1 VDKDVQRFLG
11 VSDADNDAY
20 QREQMQIASES
31 AKSQWD
37 KSLPDAE
44 LDIAPEREDAPLPPV
59 SGSSLPPPTAAD
71 PVAGNL
77 PPEELPMFSDG
88 SEPDDTAAAEGM
100 LDANQQPLYADEEV
114 TSFLTSDMPPAGI
127 GASPSGGGGG
137 GTVGQDQ
144 SFTPQTAI
152 DAFLLAPDEGATP
165 EGAPAL
171 NLIRGN
177 NIASTW
183 NAFQRGWASAGMAME
198 MDAEQPNPEAVIAY
212 QQEIQKLPPSQAYSI
227 TMDDN
232 RPPMES
238 WKAFSYNPVG
248 VFGELIGESMA
259 GFTRQMLNKGVAPAV
274 LWTGAGALV
283 GGPKGALLGARAG
296 YANAVGLASYSME
309 MSSGILDS
317 FQRAGIDISDP
328 QALTEG
334 LQNPERM
341 ALAREFAEKG
351 AVPVATF
358 DVGSALLAG
367 KLLGRQGTKL
377 AGRLAAGAVET
388 AVQSFMGG
396 AGEASKQIAQD
407 GQITSGRSIIAETAA
422 DSVMGGVDIAVGTR
436 LERARELPL
445 GNAAIIPEEQL
456 RAGDVNVELGGQTIS
471 IPARPMGRAPN
482 MARATQQ
489 NIAANAAAGGPAPAT
504 AVPQP
509 APAAQPVQPQP
520 AQGSVPPP
528 PSPAPANT
536 NPEQRTRQFEE
547 RASEMPNVPEQTQSL
562 MGSVYDVQR
571 FKDSIDAAKAWIND
585 YGIDAARQLM
595 AEIALTDDRRAMT
608 PVEISIAVEL
618 AGRLGAMQD
627 YNGQATVLKTVSRKG
642 QTMGAAIAHL
652 KIIGMMTP
660 EGIVMYANRMI
671 EDYINTLPPERQE
684 ALRKAQSV
692 VDQIGATVAQAKTD
706 IANSV
711 LKEGQFNGERIGLR
725 ISRRVGSVQQGE
737 QVMVAIRDVLTGP
750 SVKEAAKPQIAK
762 ILQEAGLS
770 KGEAESIASSVANQF
785 YKALDQVRA
794 QLIAPRKPATGEALK
809 IFTQLQADLKAGN
822 LTDSQYMSKVASI
835 FGVPAMTPELAAELN
850 RYREQIQA
858 TTDED
863 VKTVLT
869 AKMYERAM
877 SIVPQDIWAQ
887 TRAVAYL
894 SMLFAPKTWIRNI
907 GGNTIQFIAN
917 IGRDAFINMVADPT
931 LGLFDGGR
939 RTTASGIGL
948 MGAAGRTAAGAATG
962 AAIGSIVPIIGTTAG
977 AAIGAGAGLIYTA
990 SGGKRISA
998 MLTPAQD
1005 FMKGWKWAAKQNASN
1020 APSERKSELMAGLS
1034 HLRVMSKLTTQ
1045 NKWEFGDVKDVN
1057 RQLFS
1062 GRAMQMLESTL
1073 SVALGTADRAFW
1085 MAEYRSRLSQMEA
1098 AAKKNGEWTGQP
1110 TPEMVEAA
1118 QADAMYA
1125 IYQNPNF
1132 TSKLIADL
1140 RRTLNRNKEFG
1151 LGTAIVPFAQV
1162 PGSIVEKGFVDW
1174 SPLGFIR
1181 NIYSGTKGILYANGM
1196 AQTGRFDRAEFNKAF
1211 AQATMGT
1218 GMWMTGLYLYKMGV
1232 ITASREEDEKL
1243 EQMRQASGLGAYQI
1257 NLTQLRRRILTGDW
1271 TNPYPAIY
1279 GDTLMDYNWAQ
1290 PMSIVLAAGAEYG
1303 KQEDT
1308 AQREATKGNRPGE
1321 RAGWLAL
1328 SMLAGAKSLKE
1339 EPLLQGFASFN
1350 REWANSGEPIS
1361 AIYDTGLGMPSMF
1374 VPQIA
1379 RQIAQYND
1387 NIVREYRNAT
1397 GPALTA
1403 DMKRMFMNIGSQL
1416 PGVSTSFPPRY
1427 DILGQAVERYGYGG
1441 NSFFNVFINPARFTK
1456 YKGDPAFQELERI
1469 MSVTGETKMLPTKIK
1484 SNKVAINGQQIEL
1497 TNEQMAA
1504 YRYYLGNMTMGIYY
1518 NRLAL
1523 PQYAS
1528 VPDQAKVDLFV
1539 KDVKDV
1545 NAAVKAGLFGHSVNN
1560 LTPAQRS
1567 LYRQFIM
1574 GIGQQMP
1581 TGMQPQSFLPDPV
1594 PAPQN

>member
-1 VDKDVQRFLG
+1 MAVSEADRFLG
-11 VSDADNDAY
+11 LSNQDAAAY
-20 QREQMQIASES
+20 EREQQRILRES
-31 AKSQWD
+31 QNSQWED
-37 KSLPDAE
+37 SVPDQG
-44 LDIAPEREDAPLPPV
+44 LDIGPESETLPPV
-59 SGSSLPPPTAAD
+59 RSAQAAD
-71 PVAGNL
+71 PVAGNA
-77 PPEELPMFSDG
+77 PPEELPEWTDG
-88 SEPDDTAAAEGM
+88 QDAATDPMAADDFLNAP
-100 LDANQQPLYADEEV
+100 QQALPGNE
-114 TSFLTSDMPPAGI
+114 PPASADDFLSGNYDPPS
-127 GASPSGGGGG
+127 GAGGGGV
-137 GTVGQDQ
+137 VGADPTF
-144 SFTPQTAI
+144 SPQQMSA
-152 DAFLLAPDEGATP
+152 DSFLLAPAEGESP
-165 EGAPAL
+165 DGIPAL

-212 QQEIQKLPPSQAYSI
+212 QQEIQKLPPSQAYSV

-238 WKAFSYNPVG
+238 WQAFSYNPVG

-259 GFTRQMLNKGVAPAV
+259 GFARQMANKGVAPMV
-274 LWTGAGALV
+274 VWTGAGALL
-283 GGPKGALLGARAG
+283 GGSKGMLLGARAG
-296 YANAVGLASYSME
+296 YANAVGLASHSME

-317 FQRAGIDISDP
+317 FQRAGIDITDP
-328 QALTEG
+328 QALTQG
-334 LQNPERM
+334 LQDPERM

-358 DVGSALLAG
+358 DVASALLAG
-367 KLLGRQGTKL
+367 KLVGRQGTKI
-377 AGRLAAGAVET
+377 AGRLAAGAIET

-396 AGEASKQIAQD
+396 AGEASKQLAQD
-407 GQITSGRSIIAETAA
+407 GRITSGRSILAETAA
-422 DSVMGGVDIAVGTR
+422 DSVMGGVDIAVGAR

-445 GNAAIIPEEQL
+445 GNAAVIPQEQL

-489 NIAANAAAGGPAPAT
+489 NIAANAAAGGAAPAPV
-504 AVPQP
+504 VPQP
-509 APAAQPVQPQP
+509 APAAP
-520 AQGSVPPP
+520 AQGTVPPP

-536 NPEQRTRQFEE
+536 NPEQRPRQFEE
-547 RASEMPNVPEQTQSL
+547 RANKMPNVPEQTQSL
-562 MGSVYDVQR
+562 LGSVYDVQR
-571 FKDSIDAAKAWIND
+571 FKDSIEAAKAWIND
-585 YGIDAARQLM
+585 YGLDAARQLM

-671 EDYINTLPPERQE
+671 EDYISTLPPERQE

-725 ISRRVGSVQQGE
+725 ISRRVGSVAQGE
-737 QVMVAIRDVLTGP
+737 QVMVAIREVLTGP
-750 SVKEAAKPQIAK
+750 SVKQAAKPQIAK
-762 ILQEAGLS
+762 ILQDAGLS
-770 KGEAESIASSVANQF
+770 RGEAESIASSVTNQF

-809 IFTQLQADLKAGN
+809 IFNQLQADLKAGN

-850 RYREQIQA
+850 SYRQQIQA

-907 GGNTIQFIAN
+907 GGNVIQFVAN
-917 IGRDAFINMVADPT
+917 IGRDAFINTIADPT

-962 AAIGSIVPIIGTTAG
+962 AAIGSIIPGIGTVTG
-977 AAIGAGAGLIYTA
+977 AAVGAAGGLIYTA

-1020 APSERKSELMAGLS
+1020 TPSERKSELMAGLS

-1110 TPEMVEAA
+1110 TPEMIEAA
-1118 QADAMYA
+1118 QADAMYS

-1181 NIYSGTKGILYANGM
+1181 NIYAGTKGILYANGM

-1243 EQMRQASGLGAYQI
+1243 EQMRKASGLGAYQI
-1257 NLTQLRRRILTGDW
+1257 NLTQLRRRMLTGDW

-1350 REWANSGEPIS
+1350 REWSNSGEPIS
-1361 AIYDTGLGMPSMF
+1361 AIYDTALGIPSMF
-1374 VPQIA
+1374 VPQLV
-1379 RQIAQYND
+1379 RQASQYGVAIPGTDIRLLEGD

-1416 PGVSTSFPPRY
+1416 PGVSTSFPPRF

-1441 NSFFNVFINPARFTK
+1441 NSFFNVFINPASFTK

-1528 VPDQAKVDLFV
+1528 VPDQQKVDLFV

-1545 NAAVKAGLFGHSVNN
+1545 NAAVKAGLFGHSVGN

-1594 PAPQN
+1594 PQPQN

>member
-1 VDKDVQRFLG
+1 MAVSEADRFLG
-11 VSDADNDAY
+11 LSEQDAAAY
-20 QREQMQIASES
+20 EREQQRILRES
-31 AKSQWD
+31 QSSQWEQ
-37 KSLPDAE
+37 SVPDQG
-44 LDIAPEREDAPLPPV
+44 LNVGPENEALPPV
-59 SGSSLPPPTAAD
+59 RGAQAAAPAAGNAPPEDLPEWTDDQDAATDPMAAD
-71 PVAGNL
+71 DFLNAP
-77 PPEELPMFSDG
+77 
-88 SEPDDTAAAEGM
+88 
-100 LDANQQPLYADEEV
+100 QQPLPGNE
-114 TSFLTSDMPPAGI
+114 PPASADDFLSGNYDP
-127 GASPSGGGGG
+127 PSGGGGG
-137 GTVGQDQ
+137 SGVVGADPTF
-144 SFTPQTAI
+144 SPQQMSA
-152 DAFLLAPDEGATP
+152 DSFLLAPEEGTSP
-165 EGAPAL
+165 DGIPAL

-212 QQEIQKLPPSQAYSI
+212 QQEIQKLAPSQAYSI
-227 TMDDN
+227 SMDDN

-238 WKAFSYNPVG
+238 WQAFSSNPVG

-259 GFTRQMLNKGVAPAV
+259 GFARQMANKGVAPMV
-274 LWTGAGALV
+274 LWTGAGAFL
-283 GGPKGALLGARAG
+283 GGSKGALLGARAG
-296 YANAVGLASYSME
+296 YANAVGLASHSME
-309 MSSGILDS
+309 MGSGILDS
-317 FQRAGIDISDP
+317 FQRAGIDITDP

-334 LQNPERM
+334 LQDPERM

-358 DVGSALLAG
+358 DVASALLAG
-367 KLLGRQGTKL
+367 KLVGRQGAKI
-377 AGRLAAGAVET
+377 AGRLAAGAIET

-396 AGEASKQIAQD
+396 AGEASKQLAQD
-407 GQITSGRSIIAETAA
+407 GQITSGRSILAETAA
-422 DSVMGGVDIAVGTR
+422 DSVMGGIDIAVGSR

-445 GNAAIIPEEQL
+445 GNAAVIPEEQL
-456 RAGDVNVELGGQTIS
+456 RAGDVNVEMGGQTIS

-482 MARATQQ
+482 MARATEQ
-489 NIAANAAAGGPAPAT
+489 NIAANAAAGGAAPAPV
-504 AVPQP
+504 VPQP
-509 APAAQPVQPQP
+509 TPAAPAAQ
-520 AQGSVPPP
+520 GTVPPP

-536 NPEQRTRQFEE
+536 NPEQRPRQFEE

-562 MGSVYDVQR
+562 LGSVYDVQR
-571 FKDSIDAAKAWIND
+571 FKDSIEAAKAWIND
-585 YGIDAARQLM
+585 YGLDAARQLM

-671 EDYINTLPPERQE
+671 EDYISTLPPERQE
-684 ALRKAQSV
+684 ALKKAQSV

-725 ISRRVGSVQQGE
+725 ISRRAGSVAQGE
-737 QVMVAIRDVLTGP
+737 QVMVAIREVLTGP

-762 ILQEAGLS
+762 ILQDAGLS

-794 QLIAPRKPATGEALK
+794 QLVAPRKPATGEALK
-809 IFTQLQADLKAGN
+809 IFNQLQADLKAGN
-822 LTDSQYMSKVASI
+822 LTDSQYMSKVAAI

-850 RYREQIQA
+850 SYRQQIQA

-907 GGNTIQFIAN
+907 GGNVIQFVAN
-917 IGRDAFINMVADPT
+917 IGRDAFINTIADPT

-962 AAIGSIVPIIGTTAG
+962 AAIGSIVPGIGTVTG
-977 AAIGAGAGLIYTA
+977 AAVGAAGGLIYTA

-1020 APSERKSELMAGLS
+1020 SPSERKSEFMAGLS

-1062 GRAMQMLESTL
+1062 GRSMQMLESTL

-1110 TPEMVEAA
+1110 TPEMIESA

-1132 TSKLIADL
+1132 TSSLIADA

-1162 PGSIVEKGFVDW
+1162 PGSIFEKGFVDW
-1174 SPLGFIR
+1174 SPLGFIK
-1181 NIYSGTKGILYANGM
+1181 NIYAGTKGILYANGM
-1196 AQTGRFDRAEFNKAF
+1196 AQTGRFDRAAFNKAF

-1257 NLTQLRRRILTGDW
+1257 NLTQLRRRMLTGDW
-1271 TNPYPAIY
+1271 TNPYPAVY

-1303 KQEDT
+1303 KQADA
-1308 AQREATKGNRPGE
+1308 AQREATRGNRPGE

-1350 REWANSGEPIS
+1350 REWSNSGEPIS
-1361 AIYDTGLGMPSMF
+1361 AIYDTALGMPSMF
-1374 VPQIA
+1374 VPQLV
-1379 RQIAQYND
+1379 RQVAQYND
-1387 NIVREYRNAT
+1387 NTVREYRNAT
-1397 GPALTA
+1397 GPTLTA

-1416 PGVSTSFPPRY
+1416 PGVSDSFPPRF

-1441 NSFFNVFINPARFTK
+1441 NSFFNVFLNPARFTK

-1469 MSVTGETKMLPTKIK
+1469 MSVTGEIKMLPMKIR
-1484 SNKVAINGQQIEL
+1484 NNEVTINGQQIEL

-1528 VPDQAKVDLFV
+1528 VPDQQKVDLFV

-1545 NAAVKAGLFGHSVNN
+1545 NAAVKAGLFGHSVSN

-1594 PAPQN
+1594 PQPQN

>member
-1 VDKDVQRFLG
+1 VDKDVQNFLG
-11 VSDADNDAY
+11 VTDADLEAY
-20 QREQMQIASES
+20 EREQRQIYADSQ
-31 AKSQWD
+31 KSQWET
-37 KSLPDAE
+37 SVPDQGLNIGE
-44 LDIAPEREDAPLPPV
+44 ENEPLPP
-59 SGSSLPPPTAAD
+59 LPKGAAVD
-71 PVAGNL
+71 PVAGNA
-77 PPEELPMFSDG
+77 PPEELPMFDDG
-88 SEPDDTAAAEGM
+88 SAPDAAAEADAM
-100 LDANQQPLYADEEV
+100 LEANQQPLYSDEEV
-114 TSFLTSDMPPAGI
+114 TAFLTGDMPPEEI
-127 GASPSGGGGG
+127 GASPQGGGGG
-137 GTVGQDQ
+137 FGVVGKDP
-144 SFTPQTAI
+144 SFTPQSAI
-152 DAFLLAPDEGATP
+152 DAFLLAPSEGESP
-165 EGAPAL
+165 DGIPAL
-171 NLIRGN
+171 DLVRGN
-177 NIASTW
+177 NIANTW
-183 NAFQRGWASAGMAME
+183 NAIQRGWASAGMAME
-198 MDAEQPNPEAVIAY
+198 MDAQQPNPEAVVAY

-227 TMDDN
+227 AMDDN

-238 WKAFSYNPVG
+238 WQAFSYNPVG

-259 GFTRQMLNKGVAPAV
+259 GFARQMANKGVAPMV
-274 LWTGAGALV
+274 LWTGAGALL
-283 GGPKGALLGARAG
+283 GGSKGMLLGARAG
-296 YANAVGLASYSME
+296 YANAVGLASHSME

-317 FQRAGIDISDP
+317 FQRAGIDITDP

-334 LQNPERM
+334 LQDPERM

-358 DVGSALLAG
+358 DVGSALIAG
-367 KLLGRQGTKL
+367 KLLGRQGTKML
-377 AGRLAAGAVET
+377 GRLAAGAVET

-407 GQITSGRSIIAETAA
+407 GMITSGRSVLAETAV
-422 DSVMGGVDIAVGTR
+422 DSAMGGIDIAVGTR

-445 GNAAIIPEEQL
+445 GNAAVIPEEQL
-456 RAGDVNVELGGQTIS
+456 RAGDVNVEMGGQTIS

-482 MARATQQ
+482 MARATEQ
-489 NIAANAAAGGPAPAT
+489 NIAANAAAGGAAPAPV
-504 AVPQP
+504 VPQP
-509 APAAQPVQPQP
+509 APVP
-520 AQGSVPPP
+520 ASPAPQGSVPPP
-528 PSPAPANT
+528 PAPAPANT
-536 NPEQRTRQFEE
+536 NPEQRPRQFEE
-547 RASEMPNVPEQTQSL
+547 RASELPNVPQQTQSL

-571 FKDSIDAAKAWIND
+571 FKDSIEAAKAWIND

-608 PVEISIAVEL
+608 PVEISIAVDL
-618 AGRLGAMQD
+618 AGRLGGMQD

-652 KIIGMMTP
+652 KIISMMTP

-692 VDQIGATVAQAKTD
+692 VDQIGATVARAKTD

-737 QVMVAIRDVLTGP
+737 QVMVAIREVLTGP
-750 SVKEAAKPQIAK
+750 SVKQAAKPQIAK
-762 ILQEAGLS
+762 ILQDAGLS
-770 KGEAESIASSVANQF
+770 KGEAESIASNIANQF

-809 IFTQLQADLKAGN
+809 IFNQLQADLKAGN
-822 LTDSQYMSKVASI
+822 LTDAQYMAKVASI
-835 FGVPAMTPELAAELN
+835 FGVPAMTPELAKELN
-850 RYREQIQA
+850 SYREQIQA
-858 TTDED
+858 ATDED
-863 VKTVLT
+863 VKTVLA

-917 IGRDAFINMVADPT
+917 IGRDAVINLVADPAF
-931 LGLFDGGR
+931 GLFTGGK
-939 RTTASGIGL
+939 RTTASGVGL

-977 AAIGAGAGLIYTA
+977 AAIGAGAGLIYAA
-990 SGGKRISA
+990 SGGKRLSA
-998 MLTPAQD
+998 MLTPAKD
-1005 FMKGWKWAAKQNASN
+1005 FIKGWKWAAKQNEAK
-1020 APSERKSELMAGLS
+1020 APSERKNEFMAGLS

-1062 GRAMQMLESTL
+1062 GRSMQMLESTL

-1085 MAEYRSRLSQMEA
+1085 MAEYKARLSQMEA

-1110 TPEMVEAA
+1110 TPEMIEAA

-1181 NIYSGTKGILYANGM
+1181 NIYAGTKGILYANGM

-1211 AQATMGT
+1211 AQATIGT

-1257 NLTQLRRRILTGDW
+1257 NLTQLRRRLLTGDW
-1271 TNPYPAIY
+1271 SNYYPPVD

-1303 KQEDT
+1303 KQEDA
-1308 AQREATKGNRPGE
+1308 AQREATKGGRPGE

-1339 EPLLQGFASFN
+1339 EPLLQGFAAFN

-1361 AIYDTGLGMPSMF
+1361 AIYDTALGMPSMF

-1397 GPALTA
+1397 GPTLTA
-1403 DMKRMFMNIGSQL
+1403 DMKKMFMNIGSQL
-1416 PGVSTSFPPRY
+1416 PGVSDNFPPRY
-1427 DILGQAVERYGYGG
+1427 DLMGQAVERYGYGG

-1456 YKGDPAFQELERI
+1456 YKSDPAFQELERI
-1469 MSVTGETKMLPTKIK
+1469 MSVTGETKMLPLKIRN
-1484 SNKVAINGQQIEL
+1484 NKVSINGQQIEL
-1497 TNEQMAA
+1497 TNEQVAA
-1504 YRYYLGNMTMGIYY
+1504 YRYYLGHMTMGIYY

-1528 VPDQAKVDLFV
+1528 VPDQTKVDLFV
-1539 KDVKDV
+1539 KDMKDV
-1545 NAAVKAGLFGHSVNN
+1545 GAAVRAGLFGHSVNN

-1567 LYRQFIM
+1567 LYMQFIM

-1581 TGMQPQSFLPDPV
+1581 SGMQQQSFLPDPV

>member
-1 VDKDVQRFLG
+1 MAVSEADRFLG
-11 VSDADNDAY
+11 LSDQDAAAY
-20 QREQMQIASES
+20 EREQQRILRES
-31 AKSQWD
+31 QNSQWEE
-37 KSLPDAE
+37 SVPDQG
-44 LDIAPEREDAPLPPV
+44 LDIGPENETLPPV
-59 SGSSLPPPTAAD
+59 RSAPAAD
-71 PVAGNL
+71 PVAGNA
-77 PPEELPMFSDG
+77 PPEELPEWTD
-88 SEPDDTAAAEGM
+88 EQDAATDPMAA
-100 LDANQQPLYADEEV
+100 DAFLSAPQQPLPGNE
-114 TSFLTSDMPPAGI
+114 PPASADDFLSGNYDPPS
-127 GASPSGGGGG
+127 GADGGGGSG
-137 GTVGQDQ
+137 VVGADPTF
-144 SFTPQTAI
+144 SPQQMSA
-152 DAFLLAPDEGATP
+152 DSFLLAPAEGESP
-165 EGAPAL
+165 DGIPSL
-171 NLIRGN
+171 DLIRGN

-183 NAFQRGWASAGMAME
+183 NAIQRGWASAGMAME
-198 MDAEQPNPEAVIAY
+198 MDAEQPNPEAVITY
-212 QQEIQKLPPSQAYSI
+212 QQEIQKLAPSQAYSI
-227 TMDDN
+227 AMDDS

-238 WKAFSYNPVG
+238 WQAFSYNPVG

-259 GFTRQMLNKGVAPAV
+259 GFARQMANKGVAPMV
-274 LWTGAGALV
+274 LWTGAGALL
-283 GGPKGALLGARAG
+283 GGPKGMLLGARAG
-296 YANAVGLASYSME
+296 YANAVGLASHSME

-317 FQRAGIDISDP
+317 FQRAGIDITDP

-334 LQNPERM
+334 LQDPERM

-358 DVGSALLAG
+358 DVASALLAG
-367 KLLGRQGTKL
+367 KLVGRQGTKI
-377 AGRLAAGAVET
+377 AGRLAAGAIET

-396 AGEASKQIAQD
+396 AGEASKQLAQD
-407 GQITSGRSIIAETAA
+407 GRITSGRSILAETAA
-422 DSVMGGVDIAVGTR
+422 DSVMGSIDIAVGSR

-445 GNAAIIPEEQL
+445 GNVAVIPEEQL
-456 RAGDVNVELGGQTIS
+456 RAGDVNVEMGGQTIS
-471 IPARPMGRAPN
+471 IPARPRGRTPN
-482 MARATQQ
+482 MARATEQ
-489 NIAANAAAGGPAPAT
+489 NIAANAAAGGTAPAPV
-504 AVPQP
+504 VPQP
-509 APAAQPVQPQP
+509 APAVPA
-520 AQGSVPPP
+520 AQGTVPPP
-528 PSPAPANT
+528 PAPAPANT
-536 NPEQRTRQFEE
+536 NPEQRPRQFEE
-547 RASEMPNVPEQTQSL
+547 RASDLPNVPEQTQSL
-562 MGSVYDVQR
+562 LGSVYDVQR
-571 FKDSIDAAKAWIND
+571 FKDAIEAAKAWIND
-585 YGIDAARQLM
+585 YGLDAARALM
-595 AEIALTDDRRAMT
+595 TEISVSDDRRAMT
-608 PVEISIAVEL
+608 PVEIAIAVEL

-627 YNGQATVLKTVSRKG
+627 YQGQATVLKVVSRKG

-652 KIIGMMTP
+652 KIISMMTP

-684 ALRKAQSV
+684 ALKRAQSV

-711 LKEGQFNGERIGLR
+711 IKEGQFGGERIGLR

-737 QVMVAIRDVLTGP
+737 QVMVAIREVLTGP

-762 ILQEAGLS
+762 ILQDAGLS
-770 KGEAESIASSVANQF
+770 KGEAESIASNIANQF

-794 QLIAPRKPATGEALK
+794 QLIAPRKPKTGEALK
-809 IFTQLQADLKAGN
+809 IFAQLQADLKAGN
-822 LTDSQYMSKVASI
+822 LTDAQYMSKVAAI
-835 FGVPAMTPELAAELN
+835 YGVPAMTPELAKELN
-850 RYREQIQA
+850 SYREQIQA
-858 TTDED
+858 ATDEE
-863 VKTVLT
+863 VKTVLA

-907 GGNTIQFIAN
+907 GGNTIQFVAN
-917 IGRDAFINMVADPT
+917 IGRDAVINLVADPAF
-931 LGLFDGGR
+931 GLFTGGR
-939 RTTASGIGL
+939 RTSASGVGL

-977 AAIGAGAGLIYTA
+977 AAIGAGAGLIYAA
-990 SGGKRISA
+990 SGGKRLSA

-1005 FMKGWKWAAKQNASN
+1005 FIKGWKWAAKQNEAK
-1020 APSERKSELMAGLS
+1020 APSERKNEFMAGLS

-1062 GRAMQMLESTL
+1062 GRTMQMLESTL

-1085 MAEYRSRLSQMEA
+1085 MAEYKARLAQMEA
-1098 AAKKNGEWTGQP
+1098 AAKKKGEWTGQP
-1110 TPEMVEAA
+1110 TPEMIEEA

-1132 TSKLIADL
+1132 TSGLIADL

-1174 SPLGFIR
+1174 SPLGFIK
-1181 NIYSGTKGILYANGM
+1181 NIYAGTKGILYANGM
-1196 AQTGRFDRAEFNKAF
+1196 TQTGRFDRSAFNKAF
-1211 AQATMGT
+1211 AQATVGT

-1257 NLTQLRRRILTGDW
+1257 NLTQLRRRILSGDW
-1271 TNPYPAIY
+1271 SNYYPPVD
-1279 GDTLMDYNWAQ
+1279 GDTLMDYDWAQ

-1303 KQEDT
+1303 KQQD
-1308 AQREATKGNRPGE
+1308 ASQREATKGGRPGE

-1339 EPLLQGFASFN
+1339 EPLLQGFAAFN
-1350 REWANSGEPIS
+1350 REWSYSGEPIS
-1361 AIYDTGLGMPSMF
+1361 AIYDTALGMPSMF
-1374 VPQIA
+1374 VPQVV

-1387 NIVREYRNAT
+1387 NIVREFRNAQ
-1397 GPALTA
+1397 GPKITA
-1403 DMKRMFMNIGSQL
+1403 DAKRMFMNIGSQL
-1416 PGVSTSFPPRY
+1416 PGVSDSFPPRY
-1427 DILGQAVERYGYGG
+1427 DLMGEAVERYGYGG

-1456 YKGDPAFQELERI
+1456 YKADPAFQELERI
-1469 MSVTGETKMLPTKIK
+1469 MSVTGETKMLPPKIRN
-1484 SNKVAINGQQIEL
+1484 NKVSINGQQIEL
-1497 TNEQMAA
+1497 TNEQVAA
-1504 YRYYLGNMTMGIYY
+1504 YRYYLGHMTMGIYY

-1528 VPDQAKVDLFV
+1528 VPDQTKVDLFV
-1539 KDVKDV
+1539 KDMKDV
-1545 NAAVKAGLFGHSVNN
+1545 GAAVRAGLFGHSVSN

-1567 LYRQFIM
+1567 LYMQFIM